1 MSRRYDSYA
10 PNDRG
15 GSTTLAG
22 PAARCG
28 HSAREQKR
36 AGADQ
41 AVRRGRPG
49 WWAAL
54 RTANRRRARRGR
66 ASRERLPSKRAGAP
80 RSAVPRCL
88 GATPTG
94 GQAAPSGARERDAGG
109 AGCPKG
115 SRNWPWGERDGG
127 RAIEE
132 RCGRPSAGQSVACLA
147 RRLALSQVSRHLQR
161 KRHAP
166 SAGLGAKGRW
176 GSWKEEAHLAVG
188 SDVGCNDVELLLKA
202 HLYPPSAPSQTQPA
216 PHART
221 GKRDQGRD

>member
-1 MSRRYDSYA
+1 MGCELIVLAVVVGQGRAVVVVGRRRRARARARGVEIVRRSRRAALVTRRCGDSMSRRYDSYA

-66 ASRERLPSKRAGAP
+66 ASRKRLPSKRAGAP

-115 SRNWPWGERDGG
+115 SRNWPRGG
-127 RAIEE
+127 KAEGNVEANGDAGPRGGDPPRGFRGRRA
-132 RCGRPSAGQSVACLA
+132 R
-147 RRLALSQVSRHLQR
+147 
-161 KRHAP
+161 
-166 SAGLGAKGRW
+166 
-176 GSWKEEAHLAVG
+176 
-188 SDVGCNDVELLLKA
+188 
-202 HLYPPSAPSQTQPA
+202 
-216 PHART
+216 
-221 GKRDQGRD
+221 

>member
-1 MSRRYDSYA
+1 MTRMPPTIEEENHARRTRGA
-10 PNDRG
+10 VRTQRPRGAEARARG
-15 GSTTLAG
+15 GPSGATRAARMVGSLKDG
-22 PAARCG
+22 DPAARTTR
-28 HSAREQKR
+28 AREPGKTP
-36 AGADQ
+36 GQ
-41 AVRRGRPG
+41 ARRRTAFCCAKVSGHDAHREGRPRVRRS
-49 WWAAL
+49 
-54 RTANRRRARRGR
+54 RTRTRR
-66 ASRERLPSKRAGAP
+66 
-80 RSAVPRCL
+80 
-88 GATPTG
+88 
-94 GQAAPSGARERDAGG
+94 